1 MTFTVE
7 PGDFH
12 LIGFPEPPDRA
23 DFEALGS
30 PPAQIVREADGTTIL
45 LTGERAAEILARHP
59 GARVE
64 RELAWIRFE
73 TPMAWELVGFLALVT
88 GELARAGVPIGAVC
102 GYSRD
107 HLFVARRF
115 LPATRKT
122 LESLFPVGDSREAL
136 G

>member
-7 PGDFH
+7 PAEFH
-12 LIGFPEPPDRA
+12 LIGFPEAPA
-23 DFEALGS
+23 SEDFEVLGS
-30 PPAQIVREADGTTIL
+30 PPAQIVREADETTIL
-45 LTGERAAEILARHP
+45 LKAESAGVVLARHP

-73 TPMAWELVGFLALVT
+73 MPMAWDLVGFLALVT
-88 GELARAGVPIGAVC
+88 GELGRAGVPIGVVC
-102 GYSRD
+102 GHGRD

-115 LPATRKT
+115 LPQALKT
-122 LESLFPVGDSREAL
+122 LESLFRTGDSCPPL

>member
-7 PGDFH
+7 PGEFH
-12 LIGFPEPPDRA
+12 LIGFPEPPSGA
-23 DFEALGS
+23 DLDALGS
-30 PPAQIVREADGTTIL
+30 PPAQIVRDAHETTL
-45 LTGERAAEILARHP
+45 LLRGERVGEVLARHR

-64 RELAWIRFE
+64 SDLVWIRFE

-88 GELARAGVPIGAVC
+88 GALARAGVPVGAVC

-122 LESLFPVGDSREAL
+122 LESLFSNGDSRGPL